1 MNSAAAPASLFAPAL
16 RPVSIGMLALISLMA
31 FEHLAVATVMPVV
44 AQALGGLALYSAAFG
59 VALAAS
65 IVGMVLAGRWC
76 DRAGPPA
83 PLWAGV
89 ALFVIGV
96 LAAGAAPSML
106 WLVLGRSLQGFGG
119 GLTIVALYAL
129 VGRCYPSALHPRIF
143 AAFAGAWVV
152 PILVGPTVAALIAE
166 HAGWRWA
173 FWIAAVLAAPA
184 ALLLRQ
190 GLRRLPALRPTG
202 SAPAAAAPR
211 WELGL
216 ALGAAAAAALLYP
229 ASAGAAKDGG
239 PLLLGLA
246 VLGLAVFAPRLLP
259 AGTFRG
265 GAGLPAVVALRGL
278 AAAAFVCGEVLLPLL
293 LVHERGLSPLQA
305 GVVLTA
311 GALGW
316 SVGSWLQARRPAQ
329 GAGRARLLQTGMVGL
344 GAGAA
349 LSALAVFPALP
360 AWVALPGWT
369 LAGLGI
375 GIVYPL
381 LGTLMLECAPPGGQG
396 RASSALQLA
405 DALFS
410 AVALALAG
418 GLPLAQGRGP
428 AAAAYLGGFGLILVL
443 ALLGAVLA
451 TRARPAE

>member
-1 MNSAAAPASLFAPAL
+1 
-16 RPVSIGMLALISLMA
+16 
-31 FEHLAVATVMPVV
+31 
-44 AQALGGLALYSAAFG
+44 
-59 VALAAS
+59 
-65 IVGMVLAGRWC
+65 
-76 DRAGPPA
+76 
-83 PLWAGV
+83 
-89 ALFVIGV
+89 
-96 LAAGAAPSML
+96 
-106 WLVLGRSLQGFGG
+106 
-119 GLTIVALYAL
+119 
-129 VGRCYPSALHPRIF
+129 
-143 AAFAGAWVV
+143 
-152 PILVGPTVAALIAE
+152 
-166 HAGWRWA
+166 
-173 FWIAAVLAAPA
+173 
-184 ALLLRQ
+184 
-190 GLRRLPALRPTG
+190 
-202 SAPAAAAPR
+202 
-211 WELGL
+211 
-216 ALGAAAAAALLYP
+216 
-229 ASAGAAKDGG
+229 
-239 PLLLGLA
+239 LA